1 MNSTDIQAS
10 LSNILDRLGN
20 LLTDGEKDALYEVI
34 DGVQDGL
41 FDDRFWH
48 IVNLDSTLFK
58 SSSGQEGA
66 VFLLSWLLH
75 NLMRAVV
82 IACKVTRDNDKD

>member
-41 FDDRFWH
+41 FDDRF
-48 IVNLDSTLFK
+48 
-58 SSSGQEGA
+58 
-66 VFLLSWLLH
+66 
-75 NLMRAVV
+75 
-82 IACKVTRDNDKD
+82 

>member
-1 MNSTDIQAS
+1 MNTTCSVTQFTAFLVASGVSGVLVFSHQPRATEPSKTHRENTMNSTDIQAS

-41 FDDRFWH
+41 FDDRF
-48 IVNLDSTLFK
+48 
-58 SSSGQEGA
+58 
-66 VFLLSWLLH
+66 
-75 NLMRAVV
+75 
-82 IACKVTRDNDKD
+82 